1 MRNAGARGG
10 ALSAAPRA
18 SAAAAA
24 LRNCASASPSACR
37 AAGAAGAIPPLLSL
51 VLDGTRSSSPAAD
64 AAARALAALL
74 AAPENC
80 VTAAAAGA
88 IPVLVLH
95 LRGAG
100 PPAGREAAAMCLGL
114 IASRE
119 PRRKTDCSAA
129 GALEALTAL
138 VASPPPERSSAAAAA
153 AMALSRICESEPALA
168 LAAARAGAVT
178 ALVALLL
185 RAGRDV
191 RPAAEAALRSMG
203 AGNPAVRELIV
214 RERAVGPLMALLD
227 DIEAAQEGPGRTLA
241 AVPDKQLLDAV
252 IVTERSMAD
261 TGPMAFLDAVMLWC
275 TRPADAIAGI
285 GPAMMEI
292 LAKIMPKPGPE
303 TPRIRDEAEAEK
315 SGGDDA
321 AQNKPSS
328 GGGGTAAEE
337 EKSKAQAEQK
347 PAPAAEAPAA
357 APVPARAPAVVV
369 RPRRQ
374 RVAPPSEITPAP
386 AEAAPPPPP
395 PPPPPPAPE
404 PPAPAPQAASSG
416 FLGLPGI
423 DLRPFWARGDDNNAP
438 AAAGGGAEPS
448 TPTRLSA
455 DVAEVSKLLDGD
467 VDAPLPQSRP
477 AADEAAARPAQA
489 AGSAAARSIRF

>member
-178 ALVALLL
+178 ALVALL

-292 LAKIMPKPGPE
+292 LAKIMPEQGAGG
-303 TPRIRDEAEAEK
+303 AEACGCCRGACGCTGAC
-315 SGGDDA
+315 SRA
-321 AQNKPSS
+321 
-328 GGGGTAAEE
+328 GGGG
-337 EKSKAQAEQK
+337 
-347 PAPAAEAPAA
+347 
-357 APVPARAPAVVV
+357 
-369 RPRRQ
+369 
-374 RVAPPSEITPAP
+374 
-386 AEAAPPPPP
+386 
-395 PPPPPPAPE
+395 
-404 PPAPAPQAASSG
+404 
-416 FLGLPGI
+416 
-423 DLRPFWARGDDNNAP
+423 
-438 AAAGGGAEPS
+438 
-448 TPTRLSA
+448 
-455 DVAEVSKLLDGD
+455 
-467 VDAPLPQSRP
+467 
-477 AADEAAARPAQA
+477 EAAAA
-489 AGSAAARSIRF
+489 ARGTAERDHAGARRSRTAATAASAAAASCA